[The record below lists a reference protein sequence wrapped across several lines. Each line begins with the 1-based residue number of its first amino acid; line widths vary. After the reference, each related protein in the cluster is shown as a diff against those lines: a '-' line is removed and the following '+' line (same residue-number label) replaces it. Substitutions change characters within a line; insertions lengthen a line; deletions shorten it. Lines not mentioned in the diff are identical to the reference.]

1 MADRPSS
8 EPTEYC
14 SRRWPV
20 RRLSSGVLDFDGGQ
34 AIFGCS
40 TQLVP
45 SQSFEAL
52 CTSGRIELEIPFNT
66 PPDEPARIK
75 VDDGTRLGGGNAQTE
90 SFEACDQYQLQGEA
104 FAAAMDGKA
113 PVPVSLE
120 DAFANMAVI
129 GALFRS
135 GTTGRWEEP
144 ERLER

>member
-1 MADRPSS
+1 MTQAILLQ
-8 EPTEYC
+8 TERQGRRGTTQ
-14 SRRWPV
+14 RRWAVGRKEAV
-20 RRLSSGVLDFDGGQ
+20 RLK
-34 AIFGCS
+34 
-40 TQLVP
+40 
-45 SQSFEAL
+45 
-52 CTSGRIELEIPFNT
+52 
-66 PPDEPARIK
+66 PARIK
-75 VDDGTRLGGGNAQTE
+75 VDDGSRLGGGNARTE

-104 FAAAMDGKA
+104 FAAAMEGKA